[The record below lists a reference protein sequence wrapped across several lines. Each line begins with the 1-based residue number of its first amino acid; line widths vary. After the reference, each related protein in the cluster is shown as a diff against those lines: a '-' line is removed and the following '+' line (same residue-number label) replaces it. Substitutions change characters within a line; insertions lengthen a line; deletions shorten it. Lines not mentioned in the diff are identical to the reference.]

1 MIPLAPV
8 VAFCAVACLTAFGV
22 VLAKRPVY
30 VAVNL
35 LFHSLSLAAL
45 YFTLHA
51 DFAAVGQIVIYSG
64 AIVVLFV
71 IVVALLP
78 SGGREPPLHASR
90 LFGGLAVFAA
100 MLGGLGTLYAWRG
113 TLPAVAST
121 PPSVKDVGR
130 VLFTELVVPFELTAP
145 LLLAAIVGA
154 IVLWRRQEAGASAP
168 STASRG
174 SP

>member
-1 MIPLAPV
+1 MIPLVPV
-8 VAFCAVACLTAFGV
+8 VVCCVIACLSAMGV
-22 VLAKRPVY
+22 VLARRPVY

-45 YFTLHA
+45 YFTLQA

-78 SGGREPPLHASR
+78 SGGREQPAGIAR
-90 LFGGLAVFAA
+90 LAAGAAVFIA
-100 MLGGLGTLYAWRG
+100 MLGGLATLALWRG
-113 TLPAVAST
+113 ALPATTRA
-121 PPSVKDVGR
+121 PPRVEDVGR
-130 VLFTELVVPFELTAP
+130 VLFTDLLIPFELTAP

-154 IVLWRRQEAGASAP
+154 IALWRRQEPEDVAAKPG
-168 STASRG
+168 RG
-174 SP
+174 GL